1 MPRPVAPPSPLME
14 AVRRIEAEQAK
25 AERRAKKKATEP
37 EPAPAPKKTRAARS
51 AARR

>member
-1 MPRPVAPPSPLME
+1 MPRPVAPPSPVMQALRQLERQE
-14 AVRRIEAEQAK
+14 ARAAGRR
-25 AERRAKKKATEP
+25 KKAAEP